1 MSTEI
6 SSMSRRFF
14 LQSAASCLGVS
25 VFDLDFTV
33 LLQSDTQYLVK
44 TFDEIRANL
53 LQLVNEE
60 RAVEKVPPLA
70 VDELATRIATEHAH
84 DMATGNFASHWG
96 RDGLKPYQRYSLAGG
111 IDATQENVS
120 AADNTWSG
128 KTKDLM
134 QDTAYLH
141 IRLYGEKPPDDGHR
155 RTILASQHTHVGFG
169 LALDQLRLRL
179 VEVFV
184 ARYVELTTVRR
195 EAKAGDTFIFAGKL
209 LDASHV
215 LKQVEVFYEPLP
227 KAAESSWLAVSQ
239 PYSLPDDS
247 VVLLPKLPLGLTY
260 GDRTTGVLE
269 GGSDGKF
276 TVPVTLFRRTPGIY
290 TIVCWIKRKRSEKA
304 FPATEV
310 CIRVV

>member
-1 MSTEI
+1 MGSEA

-25 VFDLDFTV
+25 VFDLDFTE
-33 LLQSDTQYLVK
+33 LPQSDTQDLVK
-44 TFDEIRANL
+44 TFAEIRANL

-60 RAVEKVPPLA
+60 RVVEKVPPLV
-70 VDELATRIATEHAH
+70 VDELATRIATKHAH
-84 DMATGNFASHWG
+84 DMATGKFASHWG

-128 KTKDLM
+128 KTKDLI

-141 IRLYGEKPPDDGHR
+141 IRLYGEKPPGDGHR
-155 RTILASQHTHVGFG
+155 RVILASQHTHVGFG
-169 LALDQLRLRL
+169 LALDELRLRL

-184 ARYVELTTVRR
+184 ARYVELTPVRR
-195 EAKAGDTFIFAGKL
+195 EAKAGDTFVFAGKRL
-209 LDASHV
+209 HSSHV

-227 KAAESSWLAVSQ
+227 KAAEPSWLAVSQ
-239 PYSLPDDS
+239 AYSLPDDS

-269 GGSDGKF
+269 VYSDGKF

-290 TIVCWIKRKRSEKA
+290 TIVCWVRRTRSEKA

-310 CIRVV
+310 CIRAE

>member
-1 MSTEI
+1 MSCEA

-14 LQSAASCLGVS
+14 LQSSASCLGVS
-25 VFDLDFTV
+25 VFEPDFTA
-33 LLQSDTQYLVK
+33 LLLSGTDDVDK

-70 VDELATRIATEHAH
+70 VDELATRIATKHAH
-84 DMATGNFASHWG
+84 DMATGKFASHWG

-120 AADNTWSG
+120 AADDTWSH

-141 IRLYGEKPPDDGHR
+141 VRLYGEKPPRDGHR
-155 RTILASQHTHVGFG
+155 RAILASQHTHVGFG
-169 LALDQLRLRL
+169 LALDELRLRL

-184 ARYVELTTVRR
+184 ARYVELKPVLR

-209 LDASHV
+209 LHRNHV

-227 KAAESSWLAVSQ
+227 KPPESTWLAVSYS
-239 PYSLPDDS
+239 YSLPDDS
-247 VVLLPKLPLGLTY
+247 VVLRPKLPSGLNY
-260 GDRTTGVLE
+260 ADRTKGVLE
-269 GGSDGKF
+269 VGNDGKF
-276 TVPVTLFRRTPGIY
+276 AVPVTLFRRTPGIY
-290 TIVCWIKRKRSEKA
+290 TIVCWIKRKELEKA

-310 CIRVV
+310 CIRVE